1 MANAVPSYRLYR
13 EKSGE
18 SGDFWIH
25 SETIPERTHLHNWE
39 ISRHRHDSFFQIF
52 LLTAGSG
59 EIVGAN
65 DLRHFEAPC
74 VLFIPAGAVHGF
86 RFSREIDGLV
96 LTALGDRLASLAA
109 ADRRIAAFATTSQV
123 VSLRPKDDNAGL
135 LIESVGRLHVE
146 LHGRAA
152 GRLLL
157 LEPLMTAAIV
167 ALVRAGTLSTAQ
179 GDASATEDRIE
190 TLTTLIAAHCRE
202 HRPVTFYAQSI
213 GVSAA
218 HLNRLAR
225 TATGLSVQELAAR
238 QLMEAARRDLIFT
251 PTPVQA
257 IAYSLG
263 FADPAYFNRFFRRHA
278 GQTPGTFREV
288 ERRKLLVA
296 A

>member
-1 MANAVPSYRLYR
+1 MTNAIPSYRLYR

-39 ISRHRHDSFFQIF
+39 ISRHRHDSFFQLF

-59 EIVGAN
+59 EIVGTE
-65 DLRHFEAPC
+65 DVRRFEAPC
-74 VLFIPAGAVHGF
+74 ALFIPPGAVHGF

-96 LTALGDRLASLAA
+96 LTALGERLTSIAA
-109 ADRRIAAFATTSQV
+109 ADRRIASFTATTRV
-123 VSLRPKDDNAGL
+123 VSLERPDENGGL
-135 LIESVGRLHVE
+135 LIEGVRRLHAE

-167 ALVRAGTLSTAQ
+167 SLVRIGTTSTAE
-179 GDASATEDRIE
+179 GDASAVEDRIE
-190 TLTTLIAAHCRE
+190 TLTTLITAHCRE
-202 HRPVTFYAQSI
+202 HRPVGFYARAI

-225 TATGLSVQELAAR
+225 AATGLSVQELSAR

-263 FADPAYFNRFFRRHA
+263 FADPAYFNRFFRRHT
-278 GQTPGTFREV
+278 GETPRMFREV
-288 ERRKLLVA
+288 ERRKLVVSA
-296 A
+296 

>member
-1 MANAVPSYRLYR
+1 MKSAIPSYRLYR
-13 EKSGE
+13 EESGE

-39 ISRHRHDSFFQIF
+39 IARHRHDSFFQLF

-59 EIVGAN
+59 EIVGT
-65 DLRHFEAPC
+65 DDVRRFEAPC
-74 VLFIPAGAVHGF
+74 ALFIPAGAVHGF

-96 LTALGDRLASLAA
+96 LTALGDRLASIAA
-109 ADRRIAAFATTSQV
+109 SDRRIATFAAATRV
-123 VSLRPKDDNAGL
+123 VALQRADENADL
-135 LIESVGRLHVE
+135 LVESIRRLHAE
-146 LHGRAA
+146 LHGRAP

-157 LEPLMTAAIV
+157 LEPLMMAAIV
-167 ALVRAGTLSTAQ
+167 ALVRTGTA
-179 GDASATEDRIE
+179 ATERGEGPDAEDRVE
-190 TLTTLIAAHCRE
+190 TLATLIAAHFRE
-202 HRPVTFYAQSI
+202 HRPVTFYAQAI

-225 TATGLSVQELAAR
+225 TATGLSVQGLAAR
-238 QLMEAARRDLIFT
+238 HLMEAARRDLIFT

-278 GQTPGTFREV
+278 GQTPGAFRDA
-288 ERRKLLVA
+288 ERRKLVVA

>member
-1 MANAVPSYRLYR
+1 MKSAIPSYRLYR
-13 EKSGE
+13 EESGE

-39 ISRHRHDSFFQIF
+39 IARHRHDSFFQLF

-59 EIVGAN
+59 EIVGA
-65 DLRHFEAPC
+65 DDVRRFEAPC
-74 VLFIPAGAVHGF
+74 ALFIPAGAVHGF

-96 LTALGDRLASLAA
+96 LTALGDRLASIAA
-109 ADRRIAAFATTSQV
+109 SDRRIATFAAATRV
-123 VSLRPKDDNAGL
+123 VALQRADENADL
-135 LIESVGRLHVE
+135 LVESIRRLHAE
-146 LHGRAA
+146 LHGRAP

-157 LEPLMTAAIV
+157 LEPLMMAAIV
-167 ALVRAGTLSTAQ
+167 ALVRTGTA
-179 GDASATEDRIE
+179 ATERGEGPDAEDRVE
-190 TLTTLIAAHCRE
+190 TLATLIAAHFRE
-202 HRPVTFYAQSI
+202 HRPVTFYAQAI

-225 TATGLSVQELAAR
+225 TATGLSVQGLAAR
-238 QLMEAARRDLIFT
+238 HLMEAARRDLIFT

-278 GQTPGTFREV
+278 GQTPGAFRDA
-288 ERRKLLVA
+288 ERRKLVVA

>member
-39 ISRHRHDSFFQIF
+39 ISPHRHDSFFQIF

-135 LIESVGRLHVE
+135 LIESVRRLHTE

-157 LEPLMTAAIV
+157 LEPLMTTAIV

-225 TATGLSVQELAAR
+225 TTTGLSVQELAAR